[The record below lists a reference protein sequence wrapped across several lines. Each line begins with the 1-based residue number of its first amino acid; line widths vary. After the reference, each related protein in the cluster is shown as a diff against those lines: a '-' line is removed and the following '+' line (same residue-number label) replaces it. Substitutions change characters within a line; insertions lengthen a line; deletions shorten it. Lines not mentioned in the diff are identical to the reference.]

1 MKINEIK
8 SDYKLMNEKID
19 VINSNNKV
27 SGGSFMYKVKEGDNL
42 KKLAFTFYNDS
53 SKYNLIVKFNNLRDE
68 FDISPGKKIEIPVI
82 IE

>member
-1 MKINEIK
+1 MKMNEIK
-8 SDYKLMNEKID
+8 SDYKMMNEKID

-27 SGGSFMYKVKEGDNL
+27 SGGSFIYKIREGDNL
-42 KKLAFTFYNDS
+42 RKLAYSFYSDS

-68 FDISPGKKIEIPVI
+68 FDISPGKNIEIPVI